1 MSVASR
7 LLRLTLFTKDNCGL
21 CTNAKQ
27 ALTRV
32 QAKVPFNLEEVDIYA
47 PGQEESQKYMFDVP
61 VLTVKDGK
69 VLMMHRIQEDKLVTM
84 LQDEMKNKPSSS

>member
-1 MSVASR
+1 MSAASR

-32 QAKVPFNLEEVDIYA
+32 QTKVPSHPRVWSNLMVDRTI
-47 PGQEESQKYMFDVP
+47 S
-61 VLTVKDGK
+61 
-69 VLMMHRIQEDKLVTM
+69 EDKHVAKK
-84 LQDEMKNKPSSS
+84 KN